1 MSKVKAIENSNEN
14 FFKNILDENSS
25 IFNYRLFFNINI
37 NNEKLLN
44 DSYTKESD
52 NSSEIEDSN
61 CSCLLSKELI
71 EELNSSNFEKTFN
84 STSQNEEGSNDINS
98 LLYFVNNE
106 YKFIPNDYINNI
118 KNNKILFHDNRYE
131 RFNKYNFDNYIEKKN
146 IKHKSNKK
154 KIPKEKKKDW
164 ICPFCMNLNY
174 AFRMICNRC
183 QIPKGTKCTQIVNNK
198 KNLF

>member
-52 NSSEIEDSN
+52 NSTEIEDSN
-61 CSCLLSKELI
+61 CSCLLTKELI

-84 STSQNEEGSNDINS
+84 SSSQNEEGSNDINS

-118 KNNKILFHDNRYE
+118 KKNKILFHDNRYE
-131 RFNKYNFDNYIEKKN
+131 RFNKYNFENYIEKKN
-146 IKHKSNKK
+146 IKHK
-154 KIPKEKKKDW
+154 
-164 ICPFCMNLNY
+164 
-174 AFRMICNRC
+174 
-183 QIPKGTKCTQIVNNK
+183 
-198 KNLF
+198 